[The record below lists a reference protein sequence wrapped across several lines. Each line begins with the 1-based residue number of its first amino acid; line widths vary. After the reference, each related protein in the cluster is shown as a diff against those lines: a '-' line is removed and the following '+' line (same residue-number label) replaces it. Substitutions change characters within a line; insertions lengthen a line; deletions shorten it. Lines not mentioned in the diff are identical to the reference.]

1 MWYQPKEC
9 PMENTSTMNM
19 QLFRV
24 GSAAVV
30 PSLIKGVRLKKGVK
44 VWKLWR
50 SHDVMGSSCLVL
62 LVTKRDRW
70 LSRRVMYEHY

>member
-1 MWYQPKEC
+1 
-9 PMENTSTMNM
+9 
-19 QLFRV
+19 
-24 GSAAVV
+24 V

-44 VWKLWR
+44 VWKLCR